1 MTRFTLTVEHGA
13 DVQGRG
19 DLADF
24 LRKVADNLDAQVL
37 RRRALVNDDVI
48 TDARGRTIARWWMM

>member
-37 RRRALVNDDVI
+37 RRRALVI